1 MEKDKRLMGAAD
13 LGMTEALLEEV
24 TINPTLEL
32 PELTED
38 WGNRLLEGTNR
49 TLHAPQPRRK
59 EQWAHRRLI
68 QTCP

>member
-24 TINPTLEL
+24 AINPTLEP

-38 WGNRLLEGTNR
+38 WGNRHLEGTNR
-49 TLHAPQPRRK
+49 ILCTPQPRRK
-59 EQWAHRRLI
+59 EQ
-68 QTCP
+68 